1 MGVQTSTVSVY
12 TYGFKGDM
20 AQSEGL
26 MADSNA
32 VVSVDGR
39 RQRGERTRQAI
50 IEAALSLQEE
60 GVLVPT
66 AQQISDR
73 AGVLIRSFFRHFDD
87 METLFKAADDQQRD
101 SYEALFIGGDR
112 QGSLSERVHG
122 AVERRSAAFE
132 QLKNLVL
139 GTKAQLWRYE
149 MLRKNYAR
157 NQKGLRKDLEA
168 WLPELNGLP
177 EVECESVHAIASFE
191 MWNRLRSEQGLP
203 EKASISVIQ
212 STLISLLSTDKSIT
226 PSAD

>member
-1 MGVQTSTVSVY
+1 
-12 TYGFKGDM
+12 
-20 AQSEGL
+20 
-26 MADSNA
+26 MADGIS

-73 AGVLIRSFFRHFDD
+73 AGVLIRSFFRHFED
-87 METLFKAADDQQRD
+87 METLFKAADDQLRD

-112 QGSLSERVHG
+112 DGFLEERVNR
-122 AVERRSAAFE
+122 AVERRSAAFGK
-132 QLKNLVL
+132 LKNIFL

-157 NQKGLRKDLEA
+157 NQRGLRKDLEA
-168 WLPELNGLP
+168 WLPELTGLP
-177 EVECESVHAIASFE
+177 EVECESIHAIASFE
-191 MWNRLRSEQGLP
+191 MWNRLRSEQGLS
-203 EKASISVIQ
+203 ETASISVVK
-212 STLISLLSTDKSIT
+212 STLISLLSSD
-226 PSAD
+226 

>member
-1 MGVQTSTVSVY
+1 
-12 TYGFKGDM
+12 
-20 AQSEGL
+20 
-26 MADSNA
+26 MADSNS

-87 METLFKAADDQQRD
+87 METLFKAADDQLRD
-101 SYEALFIGGDR
+101 SYEALFIGGYR
-112 QGSLSERVHG
+112 QGSLSERVHR

-132 QLKNLVL
+132 QLTNLFL
-139 GTKAQLWRYE
+139 GTKAQLWRYD
-149 MLRKNYAR
+149 MLRNNYAR

-177 EVECESVHAIASFE
+177 DVECESVHAIASFE
-191 MWNRLRSEQGLP
+191 MWNRLRSEQDLS

-212 STLISLLSTDKSIT
+212 STLISLLS
-226 PSAD
+226 AD

>member
-1 MGVQTSTVSVY
+1 
-12 TYGFKGDM
+12 
-20 AQSEGL
+20 
-26 MADSNA
+26 MADGIT

-73 AGVLIRSFFRHFDD
+73 AGVLIRSFFRHFED
-87 METLFKAADDQQRD
+87 METLFKAADDQLRD

-112 QGSLSERVHG
+112 DGFLEERVNR

-132 QLKNLVL
+132 KLKNIFL

-157 NQKGLRKDLEA
+157 NQRGLRKDLEA
-168 WLPELNGLP
+168 WLPELTGLP
-177 EVECESVHAIASFE
+177 EVECESIHAIASFE
-191 MWNRLRSEQGLP
+191 MWNRLRSEQSLS
-203 EKASISVIQ
+203 ETASISVVK
-212 STLISLLSTDKSIT
+212 STLITLLSSD
-226 PSAD
+226 

>member
-1 MGVQTSTVSVY
+1 
-12 TYGFKGDM
+12 
-20 AQSEGL
+20 
-26 MADSNA
+26 MADSNS

-87 METLFKAADDQQRD
+87 METLFKAADDQLRD
-101 SYEALFIGGDR
+101 SYEALFIGGNR
-112 QGSLSERVHG
+112 QGSLSERVHR

-132 QLKNLVL
+132 QLTNLFL
-139 GTKAQLWRYE
+139 GTKAQLWRYD
-149 MLRKNYAR
+149 MLRNNYAR

-177 EVECESVHAIASFE
+177 DVECESVHAIASFE
-191 MWNRLRSEQGLP
+191 MWNRLRSEQDLS

-212 STLISLLSTDKSIT
+212 STLISLLRSD
-226 PSAD
+226 

>member
-1 MGVQTSTVSVY
+1 
-12 TYGFKGDM
+12 
-20 AQSEGL
+20 

-73 AGVLIRSFFRHFDD
+73 AGVLIRSFFRHFED
-87 METLFKAADDQQRD
+87 METLFKAADDQLRD

-112 QGSLSERVHG
+112 DGFLEERVNR
-122 AVERRSAAFE
+122 AVEQRSAAFE
-132 QLKNLVL
+132 QLKNIFL

-168 WLPELNGLP
+168 WLPELKGLP
-177 EVECESVHAIASFE
+177 EVDCESVHAIASFE
-191 MWNRLRSEQGLP
+191 MWNRLRSEQGLS
-203 EKASISVIQ
+203 EKASISVVQ
-212 STLISLLSTDKSIT
+212 STLIRLLSSD
-226 PSAD
+226 

>member
-1 MGVQTSTVSVY
+1 
-12 TYGFKGDM
+12 
-20 AQSEGL
+20 
-26 MADSNA
+26 MADGIT

-73 AGVLIRSFFRHFDD
+73 AGVLIRSFFRHFED
-87 METLFKAADDQQRD
+87 METLFKAADDQLRD

-112 QGSLSERVHG
+112 DGFLEERVNR
-122 AVERRSAAFE
+122 AVEQRSAAFE
-132 QLKNLVL
+132 KLKNIFL

-157 NQKGLRKDLEA
+157 NQRGLRKDLEA
-168 WLPELNGLP
+168 WLPELTGLP
-177 EVECESVHAIASFE
+177 EVERESIHAIASFE
-191 MWNRLRSEQGLP
+191 MWNRLRSEQGLS
-203 EKASISVIQ
+203 ETASISVVK
-212 STLISLLSTDKSIT
+212 STLISLLSSD
-226 PSAD
+226 

>member
-1 MGVQTSTVSVY
+1 
-12 TYGFKGDM
+12 
-20 AQSEGL
+20 
-26 MADSNA
+26 MADGIS

-73 AGVLIRSFFRHFDD
+73 AGVLIRSFFRHFED
-87 METLFKAADDQQRD
+87 METLFKAADDQLRD

-112 QGSLSERVHG
+112 DGFLEERVNR

-132 QLKNLVL
+132 KLKNIFL

-157 NQKGLRKDLEA
+157 NQRGLRKDLEA
-168 WLPELNGLP
+168 WLPELTGLP
-177 EVECESVHAIASFE
+177 EVECESIHAIASFE
-191 MWNRLRSEQGLP
+191 MWNRLRSEQGLS
-203 EKASISVIQ
+203 ETASISVVK
-212 STLISLLSTDKSIT
+212 STLISLLSFD
-226 PSAD
+226 

>member
-1 MGVQTSTVSVY
+1 
-12 TYGFKGDM
+12 M
-20 AQSEGL
+20 AES
-26 MADSNA
+26 DA

-73 AGVLIRSFFRHFDD
+73 AGVLIRSFFRHFED
-87 METLFKAADDQQRD
+87 METLFKAADDQLRD

-112 QGSLSERVHG
+112 QGSLSKRVHR

-132 QLKNLVL
+132 QLTNVFL
-139 GTKAQLWRYE
+139 GTKSQLWRYE

-168 WLPELNGLP
+168 WLPELDGLP
-177 EVECESVHAIASFE
+177 EVECESAHAIGSFE
-191 MWNRLRSEQGLP
+191 MWNRLRSEQGLS
-203 EKASISVIQ
+203 EEASISVVQ
-212 STLISLLSTDKSIT
+212 STLMSLLT
-226 PSAD
+226 PD

>member
-1 MGVQTSTVSVY
+1 
-12 TYGFKGDM
+12 
-20 AQSEGL
+20 

-87 METLFKAADDQQRD
+87 METLFKAADDQLRD

-112 QGSLSERVHG
+112 QGSLSERVHR

-132 QLKNLVL
+132 QLTNLFL
-139 GTKAQLWRYE
+139 GTKAQLWRYD
-149 MLRKNYAR
+149 MLRNNYAR

-177 EVECESVHAIASFE
+177 DVECESVHAIASFE
-191 MWNRLRSEQGLP
+191 MWNRLRSEQDLS

-212 STLISLLSTDKSIT
+212 STLISLLRSD
-226 PSAD
+226 

>member
-1 MGVQTSTVSVY
+1 
-12 TYGFKGDM
+12 
-20 AQSEGL
+20 

-212 STLISLLSTDKSIT
+212 STLISLLRSD
-226 PSAD
+226 

>member
-1 MGVQTSTVSVY
+1 
-12 TYGFKGDM
+12 
-20 AQSEGL
+20 
-26 MADSNA
+26 MADGIS

-73 AGVLIRSFFRHFDD
+73 SGVLIRSFFRHFDD
-87 METLFKAADDQQRD
+87 MESLFKAADDQLRD

-112 QGSLSERVHG
+112 DGFLEERVNR
-122 AVERRSAAFE
+122 AVEQRSAAFE
-132 QLKNLVL
+132 QLKNIFL

-168 WLPELNGLP
+168 WLPELKGLP

-191 MWNRLRSEQGLP
+191 MWNRLRSEQGLS
-203 EKASISVIQ
+203 EKASISVVQ
-212 STLISLLSTDKSIT
+212 STLIRLLSSD
-226 PSAD
+226 

>member
-1 MGVQTSTVSVY
+1 
-12 TYGFKGDM
+12 
-20 AQSEGL
+20 

-73 AGVLIRSFFRHFDD
+73 SGVLIRSFFRHFDD
-87 METLFKAADDQQRD
+87 METLFKAADDQLRD

-112 QGSLSERVHG
+112 DGFLEERVNR
-122 AVERRSAAFE
+122 AVEQRSAAFE
-132 QLKNLVL
+132 QLKNIFL

-157 NQKGLRKDLEA
+157 NQRGLRKDLEA
-168 WLPELNGLP
+168 WLPELKGLP
-177 EVECESVHAIASFE
+177 EVDCESVHAIASFE
-191 MWNRLRSEQGLP
+191 MWNRLRSEQGLS
-203 EKASISVIQ
+203 EKASISVVQ
-212 STLISLLSTDKSIT
+212 STLIRLLSSD
-226 PSAD
+226 

>member
-1 MGVQTSTVSVY
+1 MGVQTSIVSVY
-12 TYGFKGDM
+12 TNDLKGCM
-20 AQSEGL
+20 PQSEGS

-87 METLFKAADDQQRD
+87 METLFKAADDQLRD

-112 QGSLSERVHG
+112 QGSLSERVHH

-132 QLKNLVL
+132 QLTNLFL
-139 GTKAQLWRYE
+139 GTKAQLWRYD
-149 MLRKNYAR
+149 MLRNNYAR

-177 EVECESVHAIASFE
+177 DVECESVHAIASFE
-191 MWNRLRSEQGLP
+191 MWNRLRSEQGLS

-212 STLISLLSTDKSIT
+212 STLISLLRSD
-226 PSAD
+226 

>member
-1 MGVQTSTVSVY
+1 MGVQTSIVSVY
-12 TYGFKGDM
+12 TNDLKGCM
-20 AQSEGL
+20 PQSEGS

-87 METLFKAADDQQRD
+87 METLFKAADDQLRD

-112 QGSLSERVHG
+112 QGSLSERVHH

-132 QLKNLVL
+132 QLTNLFL
-139 GTKAQLWRYE
+139 GTKAQLWRYD
-149 MLRKNYAR
+149 MLRNNYAR

-168 WLPELNGLP
+168 WLPELNSLP
-177 EVECESVHAIASFE
+177 DVECESVHAIASFE
-191 MWNRLRSEQGLP
+191 MWNRLRSEQGLS

-212 STLISLLSTDKSIT
+212 STLISLLRSD
-226 PSAD
+226 

>member
-1 MGVQTSTVSVY
+1 
-12 TYGFKGDM
+12 
-20 AQSEGL
+20 

-73 AGVLIRSFFRHFDD
+73 SGVLIRSFFRHFDD
-87 METLFKAADDQQRD
+87 METLFKAADDQLRD

-112 QGSLSERVHG
+112 DGFLEERVNR
-122 AVERRSAAFE
+122 AVEQRSAAYE
-132 QLKNLVL
+132 QLKNIFL

-168 WLPELNGLP
+168 WLPELKGLP

-191 MWNRLRSEQGLP
+191 MWNRLRSEQGLS
-203 EKASISVIQ
+203 EKASISVVQ
-212 STLISLLSTDKSIT
+212 STLIRLLSSD
-226 PSAD
+226 

>member
-1 MGVQTSTVSVY
+1 
-12 TYGFKGDM
+12 
-20 AQSEGL
+20 
-26 MADSNA
+26 MADGIT

-73 AGVLIRSFFRHFDD
+73 AGVLIRSFFRHFED
-87 METLFKAADDQQRD
+87 METLFKAADDQLRD

-112 QGSLSERVHG
+112 DGFLQERVNR

-132 QLKNLVL
+132 KLKNIFL

-157 NQKGLRKDLEA
+157 NQRGLRKDLEA
-168 WLPELNGLP
+168 WLPELTGLP
-177 EVECESVHAIASFE
+177 EVERESIHAIASFE
-191 MWNRLRSEQGLP
+191 MWNRLRSEQGLS
-203 EKASISVIQ
+203 ETASISVVK
-212 STLISLLSTDKSIT
+212 STLISLLSSH
-226 PSAD
+226 

>member
-1 MGVQTSTVSVY
+1 
-12 TYGFKGDM
+12 
-20 AQSEGL
+20 

-73 AGVLIRSFFRHFDD
+73 AGVLIRSFFRHFED
-87 METLFKAADDQQRD
+87 METLFKAADDQLRD

-112 QGSLSERVHG
+112 DGFLEERVNR

-132 QLKNLVL
+132 KLKNIFL

-157 NQKGLRKDLEA
+157 NQRGLRKDLEA
-168 WLPELNGLP
+168 WLPELTDLP
-177 EVECESVHAIASFE
+177 EVECESIHAIASFE
-191 MWNRLRSEQGLP
+191 MWNRLRSEQGLS
-203 EKASISVIQ
+203 ETASISVVK
-212 STLISLLSTDKSIT
+212 STLISLLSSD
-226 PSAD
+226 

>member
-1 MGVQTSTVSVY
+1 
-12 TYGFKGDM
+12 
-20 AQSEGL
+20 
-26 MADSNA
+26 MADGIT

-73 AGVLIRSFFRHFDD
+73 AGVLIRSFFRHFED
-87 METLFKAADDQQRD
+87 METLFKAADDQLRD

-112 QGSLSERVHG
+112 DGFLVERVNR

-132 QLKNLVL
+132 KLKNIFL

-157 NQKGLRKDLEA
+157 NQRGLKKDLEA
-168 WLPELNGLP
+168 WLPELKGLP

-191 MWNRLRSEQGLP
+191 MWNRLRSEQGLS
-203 EKASISVIQ
+203 EKASISVVQ
-212 STLISLLSTDKSIT
+212 STLIRLLSSD
-226 PSAD
+226 

>member
-1 MGVQTSTVSVY
+1 
-12 TYGFKGDM
+12 
-20 AQSEGL
+20 

-73 AGVLIRSFFRHFDD
+73 AGVLIRSFFRHFED
-87 METLFKAADDQQRD
+87 METLFKAADDQLRD

-112 QGSLSERVHG
+112 QGSLSERVHR

-132 QLKNLVL
+132 QLTNLFL
-139 GTKAQLWRYE
+139 GTKAQLWRYD
-149 MLRKNYAR
+149 MLRNNYAR

-177 EVECESVHAIASFE
+177 DVECESVHAIASFE
-191 MWNRLRSEQGLP
+191 MWNRLRSEQDLS

-212 STLISLLSTDKSIT
+212 STLISLLRSD
-226 PSAD
+226 

>member
-1 MGVQTSTVSVY
+1 
-12 TYGFKGDM
+12 
-20 AQSEGL
+20 
-26 MADSNA
+26 MADGIA

-73 AGVLIRSFFRHFDD
+73 AGVLIRSFFRHFED
-87 METLFKAADDQQRD
+87 METLFKAADDQLRD

-112 QGSLSERVHG
+112 DGFLEERVNR

-132 QLKNLVL
+132 KLKNIFL

-157 NQKGLRKDLEA
+157 NQRGLRKDLEA
-168 WLPELNGLP
+168 WLPELTGLP
-177 EVECESVHAIASFE
+177 EVECESIHAIASFE
-191 MWNRLRSEQGLP
+191 MWNRLRSEQGLS
-203 EKASISVIQ
+203 ETASISVVK
-212 STLISLLSTDKSIT
+212 STLISLLSSD
-226 PSAD
+226 

>member
-1 MGVQTSTVSVY
+1 
-12 TYGFKGDM
+12 
-20 AQSEGL
+20 
-26 MADSNA
+26 MADGIS

-73 AGVLIRSFFRHFDD
+73 AGVLIRSFFRHFED
-87 METLFKAADDQQRD
+87 METLFKAADDQLRD

-112 QGSLSERVHG
+112 DGFLEERVNR

-132 QLKNLVL
+132 KLKNIFL

-157 NQKGLRKDLEA
+157 NQRGLRKDLEA
-168 WLPELNGLP
+168 WLPELTGLP
-177 EVECESVHAIASFE
+177 EVECESIHAIASFE
-191 MWNRLRSEQGLP
+191 MWNRLRSEQGLS
-203 EKASISVIQ
+203 ETASISVVK
-212 STLISLLSTDKSIT
+212 STLISLLSSN
-226 PSAD
+226 

>member
-1 MGVQTSTVSVY
+1 
-12 TYGFKGDM
+12 
-20 AQSEGL
+20 

-87 METLFKAADDQQRD
+87 MENLFKAADDQLRD

-112 QGSLSERVHG
+112 QGSLSERVHH

-132 QLKNLVL
+132 QLTNLFL
-139 GTKAQLWRYE
+139 GTKAQLWRYD
-149 MLRKNYAR
+149 MLRNNCAR
-157 NQKGLRKDLEA
+157 NQKGLGEDLEA
-168 WLPELNGLP
+168 RLPELNGLP
-177 EVECESVHAIASFE
+177 DVECESVHAIASFE
-191 MWNRLRSEQGLP
+191 MWNRLRSEQGLS

-212 STLISLLSTDKSIT
+212 STLISLLRSD
-226 PSAD
+226 

>member
-1 MGVQTSTVSVY
+1 
-12 TYGFKGDM
+12 
-20 AQSEGL
+20 

-87 METLFKAADDQQRD
+87 METLFKAADDQLRD

-112 QGSLSERVHG
+112 QGSLSERVHH

-132 QLKNLVL
+132 QLTNLFL
-139 GTKAQLWRYE
+139 GTKAQLWRYD
-149 MLRKNYAR
+149 MLRNNYAR

-177 EVECESVHAIASFE
+177 DVESESVHAIASFE
-191 MWNRLRSEQGLP
+191 MWNRLRSEQGLS

-212 STLISLLSTDKSIT
+212 STLISLLRSD
-226 PSAD
+226 

>member
-1 MGVQTSTVSVY
+1 
-12 TYGFKGDM
+12 
-20 AQSEGL
+20 
-26 MADSNA
+26 MADGIT

-73 AGVLIRSFFRHFDD
+73 AGVLIRSFFRHFED
-87 METLFKAADDQQRD
+87 METLFKAADDQLRD

-112 QGSLSERVHG
+112 DGFLEERVNR

-132 QLKNLVL
+132 KLKNIFL

-157 NQKGLRKDLEA
+157 NQRGLRKDLEA
-168 WLPELNGLP
+168 WLPELTGLP
-177 EVECESVHAIASFE
+177 EVESESIHAIASFE
-191 MWNRLRSEQGLP
+191 MWNRLRSEQGLS
-203 EKASISVIQ
+203 ETASISVVK
-212 STLISLLSTDKSIT
+212 STLISLLSSD
-226 PSAD
+226 

>member
-1 MGVQTSTVSVY
+1 
-12 TYGFKGDM
+12 
-20 AQSEGL
+20 

-50 IEAALSLQEE
+50 IDAALSLQEE

>member
-1 MGVQTSTVSVY
+1 
-12 TYGFKGDM
+12 
-20 AQSEGL
+20 

-73 AGVLIRSFFRHFDD
+73 SGVLIRSFFRHFDD
-87 METLFKAADDQQRD
+87 METLFKAADDQLRD

-112 QGSLSERVHG
+112 DGFLEERVNR
-122 AVERRSAAFE
+122 AVKQRSAAFE
-132 QLKNLVL
+132 QLKNIFL

-168 WLPELNGLP
+168 WLPELKGLP

-191 MWNRLRSEQGLP
+191 MWNRLRSEQGLS
-203 EKASISVIQ
+203 EKASISVVQ
-212 STLISLLSTDKSIT
+212 STLIRLLSSD
-226 PSAD
+226 

>member
-1 MGVQTSTVSVY
+1 
-12 TYGFKGDM
+12 
-20 AQSEGL
+20 
-26 MADSNA
+26 MADGIS

-73 AGVLIRSFFRHFDD
+73 AGVLIRSFFRHFED
-87 METLFKAADDQQRD
+87 METLFKAADDQLRD

-112 QGSLSERVHG
+112 DGFLEERVNR

-132 QLKNLVL
+132 KLKNLFL

-157 NQKGLRKDLEA
+157 NQRGLRKDLEA
-168 WLPELNGLP
+168 WLPELTGLP
-177 EVECESVHAIASFE
+177 EVECESIHAIASFE
-191 MWNRLRSEQGLP
+191 MWNRLRSEQGLS
-203 EKASISVIQ
+203 ETASISVVK
-212 STLISLLSTDKSIT
+212 STLISLLSSD
-226 PSAD
+226 